1 LVTGRVKSF
10 NAAKRYGFIQPDSGV
25 RDVFF
30 HVSQVESRDILRLRK
45 GQRVSF
51 EIVDGKG
58 KKFAEKLRVGTPNG
72 AKEVTLSLKPVSRDR
87 TTTKPRLIA
96 REALEMIITQAIRS
110 SNLKCEQFVGIFVQ
124 TIVAKTR
131 GEVNWGVQGVRYG
144 TADRAQCDLAISRV
158 VPHMQQEFVI
168 SNDPA

>member
-58 KKFAEKLRVGTPNG
+58 KQFAEKLRVGTPNG
-72 AKEVTLSLKPVSRDR
+72 AEEVALSPMPVSRDR
-87 TTTKPRLIA
+87 TTTKRKLIA

-110 SNLKCEQFVGIFVQ
+110 SNRKCEQFVGIFVQ
-124 TIVAKTR
+124 AIVTKTR
-131 GEVNWGVQGVRYG
+131 GEVNWVVQGVRYG
-144 TADRAQCDLAISRV
+144 TADRAQCDLAISDV
-158 VPHMQQEFVI
+158 VTHMQQEFVI
-168 SNDPA
+168 FQ